1 MIFERLSE
9 YINAN
14 APMTN
19 IPELINLHHSN
30 PLGLHPIAIPIFLLL
45 LAIAMNI
52 CTHLIRSKENQR
64 LYPLL
69 YVLVCTAAVST
80 FYYCFSDDLPL
91 FEDWQLKEKEI
102 SIGWFCQRSI
112 VGTGWAM
119 LGEVLLAY
127 VVYFFMSALML
138 LVAHISDT
146 MGIAEKQWKEW
157 RYVFFVMLLG
167 ASIAG
172 VADEFAPIAGIW
184 IMIVY
189 HLLMIIMIIAKT
201 IIDISRSKMVW
212 RCLISAL
219 IFSVGLEAVTML
231 AIECIEGYIYVFLPV
246 VAILSNVDFHYN
258 KKKEQENNEEQQS

>member
-1 MIFERLSE
+1 MIFDTLSE
-9 YINAN
+9 YIKAN

-19 IPELINLHHSN
+19 IPELLNLHHSN
-30 PLGLHPIAIPIFLLL
+30 PLGLHPIVIPAFLLL
-45 LAIAMNI
+45 LAIAMHV
-52 CTHLIRSKENQR
+52 CSHLIRPKGNR
-64 LYPLL
+64 ALYPLL
-69 YVLVCTAAVST
+69 YSLVGLAVIST

-91 FEDWQLKEKEI
+91 FEDWQLREKEI

-138 LVAHISDT
+138 AVAHISDL
-146 MGIAEKQWKEW
+146 MGIEEKQWKKW

-172 VADEFAPIAGIW
+172 IADEFAPIVGVW

-189 HLLMIIMIIAKT
+189 QLIMIIMIIAKM
-201 IIDISRSKMVW
+201 IIDIFRTHKPW
-212 RCLISAL
+212 HCLL
-219 IFSVGLEAVTML
+219 TTVIFFFGIEAVTML

-246 VAILSNVDFHYN
+246 VALLSMADFRYS
-258 KKKEQENNEEQQS
+258 KKTKE

>member
-9 YINAN
+9 YIVAN

-30 PLGLHPIAIPIFLLL
+30 PVGLHPIAIPALLL
-45 LAIAMNI
+45 LLSVAMLVCI
-52 CTHLIRSKENQR
+52 HLIRRKER
-64 LYPLL
+64 HGLYPLL
-69 YVLVCTAAVST
+69 YVLVGLATVST
-80 FYYCFSDDLPL
+80 YYYCFSDDLPL
-91 FEDWQLKEKEI
+91 FEDWQLGEKEI

-127 VVYFFMSALML
+127 VVYIFMSALMTV
-138 LVAHISDT
+138 VAHISDM
-146 MGIAEKQWKEW
+146 MGIEEKQWKEW
-157 RYVFFVMLLG
+157 RNVFFVMLLG
-167 ASIAG
+167 ASVAG

-189 HLLMIIMIIAKT
+189 QLVMIIMIVAKT
-201 IIDISRSKMVW
+201 VVDIVRTHKVW
-212 RCLISAL
+212 RCLL
-219 IFSVGLEAVTML
+219 TTVIFFVGIEAVTML

-246 VAILSNVDFHYN
+246 VAVLSTVDFRYN
-258 KKKEQENNEEQQS
+258 KVRVK

>member
-1 MIFERLSE
+1 MILEQLAE

-30 PLGLHPIAIPIFLLL
+30 PLGLHPIAIPAFLLL
-45 LAIAMNI
+45 LAVAMHI
-52 CTHLIRSKENQR
+52 CIHMIRSKERQG

-69 YVLVCTAAVST
+69 YVLVGLAIIATY
-80 FYYCFSDDLPL
+80 YYCFSDDLPL
-91 FEDWQLKEKEI
+91 FEDWQLREKEI

-127 VVYFFMSALML
+127 VVYFFMSALMTV
-138 LVAHISDT
+138 VARISDI
-146 MGIAEKQWKEW
+146 MGIEEKQWKKW
-157 RYVFFVMLLG
+157 RYVIFVMLLG

-184 IMIVY
+184 IMVVY
-189 HLLMIIMIIAKT
+189 QLVMIIMIIAKT
-201 IIDISRSKMVW
+201 VVDISRSRMVW
-212 RCLISAL
+212 HCLLAAI
-219 IFSVGLEAVTML
+219 IFFVGIEAVTML

-246 VAILSNVDFHYN
+246 VAVLSTVDFQYG
-258 KKKEQENNEEQQS
+258 KKTRK